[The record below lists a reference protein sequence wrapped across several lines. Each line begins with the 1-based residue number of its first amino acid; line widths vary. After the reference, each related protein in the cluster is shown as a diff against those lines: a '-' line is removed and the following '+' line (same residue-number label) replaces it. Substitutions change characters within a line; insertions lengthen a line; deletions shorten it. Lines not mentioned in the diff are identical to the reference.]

1 MLRCSPTVK
10 PAPGRRIHLA
20 VGMSVCMYVI
30 NRTIHW
36 QLQEGCLQYSNSSI
50 FVLFCPAAVP
60 EEEAGIVSR
69 VAQDLFAFLDEK
81 SEVDASVRVSY
92 VELYREE
99 LRDLL
104 ELHTEHKE
112 LHVREDDRGNTG

>member
-1 MLRCSPTVK
+1 M
-10 PAPGRRIHLA
+10 
-20 VGMSVCMYVI
+20 
-30 NRTIHW
+30 
-36 QLQEGCLQYSNSSI
+36 
-50 FVLFCPAAVP
+50 
-60 EEEAGIVSR
+60 SR
-69 VAQDLFAFLDEK
+69 VAQDLFAFLGEK

-104 ELHTEHKE
+104 EMHTEHKE